1 MENLQNLIKIGRVG
15 GNTSDRPGRVG
26 ISCFSLLC
34 TAIPSPYVFQT
45 IINLA
50 VTNTSCFLGTDISKQ
65 HHCVVLLLH
74 FTRILWLFLV
84 VACPHT
90 FFFLIYFTRLHVS
103 PCDVLLLLYFRRWRR
118 VIRQC
123 CCITRVVCNWCIA
136 MYSTANDPQNGPQ
149 MILYRKWSP
158 KSTANDPER
167 KIGMMWTQVSGSSCP
182 FYYYYN
188 KSD

>member
-1 MENLQNLIKIGRVG
+1 MGSVILSTFVAHSKPSVQTAGLVSQHNTRCSMERLGEAVQDVKVQHLTFYTQIAEKILKISNFFPCFQNFMENLQNLIKIVRMG

-90 FFFLIYFTRLHVS
+90 FFFLIYFTRIHVS
-103 PCDVLLLLYFRRWRR
+103 PCDVLLLLYFRR
-118 VIRQC
+118 
-123 CCITRVVCNWCIA
+123 
-136 MYSTANDPQNGPQ
+136 
-149 MILYRKWSP
+149 
-158 KSTANDPER
+158 
-167 KIGMMWTQVSGSSCP
+167 
-182 FYYYYN
+182 
-188 KSD
+188 

>member
-1 MENLQNLIKIGRVG
+1 MFNGETGRGRIGCESATPNVLHSDRRKNTQDKQFFPLFSEFMENLQNLIKIGRVG

-90 FFFLIYFTRLHVS
+90 FFFLFILQGYMSRHVTFYCYS
-103 PCDVLLLLYFRRWRR
+103 ISGDDV
-118 VIRQC
+118 
-123 CCITRVVCNWCIA
+123 
-136 MYSTANDPQNGPQ
+136 
-149 MILYRKWSP
+149 
-158 KSTANDPER
+158 E
-167 KIGMMWTQVSGSSCP
+167 
-182 FYYYYN
+182 
-188 KSD
+188 